1 MKIINRKNLITLF
14 SVILSAA
21 MMAFANNVF
30 LVKAGLL
37 PGGFLGLATLFNLI
51 SLRLGNEIPVY
62 IFLILINVPVAL
74 FCVKEISK
82 RFVFF
87 SLLQVVL
94 FSLFQNMI
102 PVHPLFDDYILSV
115 IFGGCVFGFG
125 TAVALRGSASTGGTD
140 FIALYVSNKTG
151 REIWVQVFVFNCM
164 LLLVFGYLSGWDKA
178 GYSIL
183 FQFISTRMIT
193 TFHKRYKRVSL
204 QIFTRCPDIVMKNY
218 IKKSNH
224 GITEL
229 SGIGGYTGSRTYMLI
244 AVTSSYELN
253 DAIEIIRE
261 ADPDVIINVTQSEKY
276 IGKFQQPK
284 L

>member
-1 MKIINRKNLITLF
+1 MITLF

-37 PGGFLGLATLFNLI
+37 PGGFLGLATLANLI
-51 SLRLGNEIPVY
+51 SARLGKEIPVY
-62 IFLILINVPVAL
+62 LFLILINVPVAL
-74 FCVKEISK
+74 FCVKKISR

-94 FSLFQNMI
+94 FSIFQNI
-102 PVHPLFDDYILSV
+102 VPVHTLFDDIVLSV

-125 TAVALRGSASTGGTD
+125 TALALRGSASTGGTD

-151 REIWVQVFVFNCM
+151 REIWVQVFIFNCV
-164 LLLVFGYLSGWDKA
+164 LLAVFGALFGWDKA

-193 TFHKRYKRVSL
+193 TFHTRYKRVSL
-204 QIFTRCPDIVMKNY
+204 QIFTRCPDLVMKNY
-218 IKKSNH
+218 IEKSSH

-261 ADPDVIINVTQSEKY
+261 ADPDVIINVTQSEKF

>member
-1 MKIINRKNLITLF
+1 MKIFNRKNMITLF

-37 PGGFLGLATLFNLI
+37 PGGFLGLATLANLI
-51 SLRLGNEIPVY
+51 SARLGKEIPVY
-62 IFLILINVPVAL
+62 LFLILINVPVAL
-74 FCVKEISK
+74 FCVKKISR

-94 FSLFQNMI
+94 FSIFQNI
-102 PVHPLFDDYILSV
+102 VPVHTLFDDIVLSV

-125 TAVALRGSASTGGTD
+125 TALALRGSASTGGTD

-151 REIWVQVFVFNCM
+151 REIWVQVFIFNCV
-164 LLLVFGYLSGWDKA
+164 LLAVFGALFGWDKA

-193 TFHKRYKRVSL
+193 TFHTRYKRVSL
-204 QIFTRCPDIVMKNY
+204 QIFTRCPDLVMKNY
-218 IKKSNH
+218 IEKSSH

-261 ADPDVIINVTQSEKY
+261 ADPDVIINVTQSEKF